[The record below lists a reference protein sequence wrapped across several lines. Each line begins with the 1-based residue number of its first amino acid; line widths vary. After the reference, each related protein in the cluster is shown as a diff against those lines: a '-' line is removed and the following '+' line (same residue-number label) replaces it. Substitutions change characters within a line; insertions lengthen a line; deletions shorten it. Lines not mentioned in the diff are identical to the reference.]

1 MEFKIAKSEGLRIFE
16 EINLEH
22 TILPRNHQ
30 ITKDDITQLKAAG
43 IDTVS
48 GVFADENDLD
58 FETALQVIT
67 AKICGK
73 NLGFQ
78 ISEYGFSE
86 LAAIQDGFLECPP
99 ERISKFNKFSPYFIL
114 NTITP
119 YQKVEKGEIVA
130 RLEILTPII
139 SRQLIDELV
148 YNLSGNTALL
158 NVVRPQKQNAV
169 LLHTHFY
176 HNDDETF
183 HVEEIR
189 QTVENIC
196 RPLGVE
202 INQDFNVP
210 HNMSDIADL
219 LSDIL
224 RSKTNIIFIAG
235 AKRNFTDTD
244 TLFNALQSVTD
255 NILCK
260 QIPVIGGSDLI
271 IATFK
276 NKKIIVLPYNF
287 ANLESPL
294 LDSYVKL
301 AVCKEKLAAD
311 DFQHPQNAVLPA
323 YVKLK
328 NTDNLIKEN
337 FGNGKSSNIAIVV
350 LAAGQS
356 KRAGENKLLSDI
368 NDHPLVLKTVEA
380 AVQSNACPV
389 FVITGYQ
396 AEEIS
401 EALDAFDINIIYNPA
416 FRMGIKTSI
425 NLGLQAIPGFCEG
438 AILLPGDMP
447 NVTPALLN
455 KMIAKFKKK
464 LSKQLIT
471 AQKNGVK
478 SNPVLWS
485 RDLFSVADL
494 VAENADLRPVFLEH
508 SDYTVQVPASESELL
523 DVNFKNDLDT
533 LKKNS
538 A

>member
-30 ITKDDITQLKAAG
+30 ITKDDITHLKAAG

-48 GVFADENDLD
+48 GIFADENDLD

-78 ISEYGFSE
+78 INEYGFSE
-86 LAAIQDGFLECPP
+86 LAAVQDGFLDCSP
-99 ERISKFNKFSPYFIL
+99 ERVSKFNKFSPHFIL
-114 NTITP
+114 NTIAP

-130 RLEILTPII
+130 RLEILTPVI
-139 SRQLIDELV
+139 SRQSVEELV
-148 YNLSGNTALL
+148 YNLSGNTSLL

-169 LLHTHFY
+169 LLQTHFY

-183 HVEEIR
+183 HMENTR
-189 QTVENIC
+189 QGLENIC
-196 RPLGVE
+196 QPLGVK
-202 INQDFNVP
+202 ISQDFNVS
-210 HNMSDIADL
+210 HNISDIADI

-224 RSKTNIIFIAG
+224 HSKTDIIFVSG
-235 AKRNFTDTD
+235 AKRNFTEED
-244 TLFNALQSVTD
+244 TLASAIQSITND
-255 NILCK
+255 ILCR
-260 QIPVIGGSDLI
+260 QIPVIGGSDFM
-271 IATFK
+271 IATVK

-287 ANLESPL
+287 PYLESPL
-294 LDSYVKL
+294 LESYIKL
-301 AVCKEKLAAD
+301 AICKEKLMAA

-328 NTDNLIKEN
+328 DISSLTQENSDNNKA
-337 FGNGKSSNIAIVV
+337 SNIAIIV

-368 NDHPLVLKTVEA
+368 HDQPLILKTVEA

-396 AEEIS
+396 SEEIS
-401 EALDAFDINIIYNPA
+401 EILAALDINIIYNPA

-425 NLGLQAIPGFCEG
+425 NLGLQAVPGFCDG

-447 NVTPALLN
+447 NVTPDLLN

-471 AQKNGVK
+471 AQKNGIK

-494 VAENADLRPVFLEH
+494 VAENADIRPVFLEH
-508 SDYTVQVPASESELL
+508 SDYTIQVPASEHELL

-533 LKKNS
+533 LKK
-538 A
+538 